1 MSVIVLDKERV
12 FLKRIR
18 SYELKSEELYYRN
31 DKAEER
37 FLFIFLLNED
47 ELWSEH
53 KFNYLKIKTLDGI
66 ESKYY
71 SDKKVYNVMK
81 KMDEFFNEVGI
92 GSEIEDCSYN
102 CSEDCYYVSE
112 ELKELLENDEHL
124 EQAVDSYIFIRDTF
138 KFVDEDILTIADRI
152 DNAFGTV

>member
-1 MSVIVLDKERV
+1 MSVIVLDKERL

-18 SYELKSEELYYRN
+18 SYELNSHELYYRN

-37 FLFIFLLNED
+37 FLFILLMNED

-53 KFNYLKIKTLDGI
+53 KFNYLKIKTLDGK

-81 KMDEFFNEVGI
+81 KMAEYFEAVRL
-92 GSEIEDCSYN
+92 S
-102 CSEDCYYVSE
+102 
-112 ELKELLENDEHL
+112 END
-124 EQAVDSYIFIRDTF
+124 R
-138 KFVDEDILTIADRI
+138 
-152 DNAFGTV
+152 